1 MYIIVHIKSDYSCY
15 KCAIQF
21 FLEPG
26 MTSFT
31 DDQYKLYKE
40 NKNICVTVCA
50 ITKFKG
56 KSTHG
61 KI

>member
-1 MYIIVHIKSDYSCY
+1 
-15 KCAIQF
+15 
-21 FLEPG
+21 

-40 NKNICVTVCA
+40 NKNICATDCA

-56 KSTHG
+56 KIPMG
-61 KI
+61 RFNIVAEYM